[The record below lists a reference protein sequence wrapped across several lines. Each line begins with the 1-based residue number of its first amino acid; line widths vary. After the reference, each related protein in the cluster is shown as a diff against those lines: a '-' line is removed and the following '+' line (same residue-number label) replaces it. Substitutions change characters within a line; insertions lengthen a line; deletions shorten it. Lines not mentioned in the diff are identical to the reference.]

1 MPNGQ
6 TIERSSRRDKCNLF
20 ILKTMIARSEILFSL
35 ASKKLNDDNVLIDS
49 QNLLRIK
56 KDPIGISYIIAP
68 WNYPLLCVVGAMIP
82 SILCGNPVLLKHSP
96 RTPITGNHFEEA
108 FKSTGATNVVQHL
121 FLKNADVHEVYK
133 AKEVRSFI
141 NPKFR

>member
-1 MPNGQ
+1 ML
-6 TIERSSRRDKCNLF
+6 SRC
-20 ILKTMIARSEILFSL
+20 EILFSL
-35 ASKKLNDDNVLIDS
+35 ASKKLHDDNILIDS
-49 QNLLRIK
+49 QNILRIK

-121 FLKNADVHEVYK
+121 FLKNSDVNEVYK
-133 AKEVRSFI
+133 AKEVRY
-141 NPKFR
+141 